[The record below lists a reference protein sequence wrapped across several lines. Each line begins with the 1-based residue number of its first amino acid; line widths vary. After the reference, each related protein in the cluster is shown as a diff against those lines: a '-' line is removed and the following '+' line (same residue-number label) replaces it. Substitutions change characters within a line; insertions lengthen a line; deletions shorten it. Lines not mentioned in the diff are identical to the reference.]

1 MSNNIEKVIMDY
13 EEDEEDYCLGCDSGL
28 DSCDAHNES
37 CNMRLY
43 LEGYEGYEG
52 REDHE
57 GHEGHEGHKDSS
69 STPKPRR
76 D

>member
-1 MSNNIEKVIMDY
+1 MSNNIEKVITEEEEEEDY
-13 EEDEEDYCLGCDSGL
+13 EDEEDYCLGCDSGL

-52 REDHE
+52 YE
-57 GHEGHEGHKDSS
+57 GHEGHEDVS
-69 STPKPRR
+69 STPEPRR